1 MDTRFQAGAG
11 HGEEATVQVQQMPR
25 PQAPQ
30 AGYSAYQHPA
40 AGTLPQ
46 PAPAPH
52 SPYPGVAPWQ
62 QPTAGAWSAPAPGSG
77 YPQAPG
83 QPPGGR
89 GSAKWWGVAIG
100 IAVLIVA
107 VVVGWMA
114 IPFGKDKAPSSQDQ
128 TPAQTAEDPAAEP
141 VKVTALTGLLL
152 SPTEAASA
160 IGVPTMGPSKDT
172 GLRVLERM
180 GAGSAIDQECMIMW
194 PGSLAGYEGSGYTA
208 VRRQYLTSPENG
220 TKLGQTVVS
229 FNDAAAAENYIAAAK
244 PKLNKCANRNVNY
257 RPIDEPNAPNR
268 YWSVGTV
275 NESNGVLSV
284 SQVQEGADGWVC
296 QRALA
301 SRNNIVI
308 DFFVCGDN
316 LAPSVVTPV
325 ADKIGE
331 KVQAQE

>member
-1 MDTRFQAGAG
+1 MDTRFQASAG
-11 HGEEATVQVQQMPR
+11 RGEEATVQVQQMPR
-25 PQAPQ
+25 PQAAQP
-30 AGYSAYQHPA
+30 GYSAYPPPTA
-40 AGTLPQ
+40 SALPQ
-46 PAPAPH
+46 PALAH
-52 SPYPGVAPWQ
+52 ASYPGTAPWQ
-62 QPTAGAWSAPAPGSG
+62 QPAAAGWNAPAPSG
-77 YPQAPG
+77 YPQGPG
-83 QPPGGR
+83 QRPGGR

-100 IAVLIVA
+100 ILVLIVA

-114 IPFGKDKAPSSQDQ
+114 IPFNKDAEPGPADQ
-128 TPAQTAEDPAAEP
+128 TPAQAADGAAAEP

-180 GAGSAIDQECMIMW
+180 GGGSAVDQECMIMW

-220 TKLGQTVVS
+220 TKLGQSVVS
-229 FNDAAAAENYIAAAK
+229 FNDAAAAENYVAAAK

-268 YWSVGTV
+268 YWSVGAV
-275 NESNGVLSV
+275 DESNGVLSV
-284 SQVQEGADGWVC
+284 PQVQEGADGWVC

-301 SRNNIVI
+301 ARNNVVI

-316 LAPSVVTPV
+316 LTPSVVTPV
-325 ADKIGE
+325 VDKIGE
-331 KVQAQE
+331 KVQAQK